1 MRRVLLSLLF
11 LPGAA
16 MAAAPA
22 HTVVQKGRAFRPT
35 EVTINRDEG
44 LTFTNEDSF
53 IHQIYVDG
61 LFDSEEKAPGNL
73 SQNRHLPSALPYSSH
88 HAHDSACEIGRK
100 SAVPRGQRS
109 SFP

>member
-1 MRRVLLSLLF
+1 MRRVLLSLLL

-16 MAAAPA
+16 MAADPA

-61 LFDSEEKAPGNL
+61 LFDSEEKSPGENL
-73 SQNRHLPSALPYSSH
+73 TEAFAAAGTFQVRCHIHPTM
-88 HAHDSACEIGRK
+88 RMTVRVK
-100 SAVPRGQRS
+100 
-109 SFP
+109 

>member
-1 MRRVLLSLLF
+1 MRRVLLSLLL

-16 MAAAPA
+16 MAADPA

-61 LFDSEEKAPGNL
+61 LFDSEEKGPGEVLN
-73 SQNRHLPSALPYSSH
+73 
-88 HAHDSACEIGRK
+88 ET
-100 SAVPRGQRS
+100 
-109 SFP
+109 FPKVGTFRVRCHIHPTMRLIVHVK